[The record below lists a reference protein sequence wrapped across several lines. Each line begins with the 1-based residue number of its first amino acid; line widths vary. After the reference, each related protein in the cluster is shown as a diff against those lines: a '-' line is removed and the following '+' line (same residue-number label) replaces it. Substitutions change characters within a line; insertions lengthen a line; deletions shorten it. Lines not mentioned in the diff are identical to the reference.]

1 MRRTVDTLRH
11 GWYGNLHL
19 FPGVV
24 DLVND
29 NPQQELTPIVSYDN
43 DGNKIQRTKPIDCRG
58 LVKKAVQMINRKFIP
73 ICNGLDG
80 TIDNLVVD
88 GTYEQT
94 TDNMPIDMLLIDLSS
109 SGNADEPIE
118 VEVN

>member
-29 NPQQELTPIVSYDN
+29 NPQQELTPIVSYDD
-43 DGNKIQRTKPIDCRG
+43 DGNKRFSERNQLIAAG
-58 LVKKAVQMINRKFIP
+58 LSRRQVR
-73 ICNGLDG
+73 
-80 TIDNLVVD
+80 
-88 GTYEQT
+88 
-94 TDNMPIDMLLIDLSS
+94 
-109 SGNADEPIE
+109 
-118 VEVN
+118 